1 MELNNASRGAWGTRV
16 RRDWTLLLP
25 SSLHSAFSDHS
36 GDSLLTGMDE
46 RLPGGRW
53 SAELET
59 GGDPASVAKEAVDCG
74 LLVSECQLTLFR
86 LLSLV
91 AREEV

>member
-1 MELNNASRGAWGTRV
+1 
-16 RRDWTLLLP
+16 
-25 SSLHSAFSDHS
+25 
-36 GDSLLTGMDE
+36 MDE

-59 GGDPASVAKEAVDCG
+59 GGDPATQCGIELASSVAKEAVDCG